1 MSCHLHRAGNSHYTG
16 QSEALL
22 SAGSA
27 AGQSA
32 LAGDV
37 MAEILEQRCSS
48 LDNSLPFCSL
58 YASKAAVAMKS
69 SSCSVQV
76 RIVAWKG

>member
-1 MSCHLHRAGNSHYTG
+1 
-16 QSEALL
+16 
-22 SAGSA
+22 
-27 AGQSA
+27 
-32 LAGDV
+32 

-76 RIVAWKG
+76 RMVVWKGYGTHGRTLKGCDVCS